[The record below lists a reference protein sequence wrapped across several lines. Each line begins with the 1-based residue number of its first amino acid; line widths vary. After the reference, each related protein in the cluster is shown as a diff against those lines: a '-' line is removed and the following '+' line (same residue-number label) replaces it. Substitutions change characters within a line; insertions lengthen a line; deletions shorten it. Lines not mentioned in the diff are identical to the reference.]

1 MKRSFIRRTAG
12 LLVILMVS
20 GCLPAGCGKPSTF
33 EGSRVSSET
42 GFWLEYSILDRQ
54 ETADLSL
61 EEGEQIQV
69 SITHTSGDVDVTVGC
84 VGGEPIYKGSGQ
96 TNADFV
102 LTIPE
107 TGTYRISITGHRAK
121 GAVSFIRIPAKEE

>member
-1 MKRSFIRRTAG
+1 MRSRPVRKTAILLMI
-12 LLVILMVS
+12 LLVI
-20 GCLPAGCGKPSTF
+20 GCLSAGCGKPSTF
-33 EGSRVSSET
+33 EGSRVSGES

-54 ETADLSL
+54 ETADLAL

-69 SITHTSGDVDVTVGC
+69 SIVHTSGNADVTVGR

-107 TGTYRISITGHRAK
+107 TGTYRISVTGHQAK
-121 GAVSFIRIPAKEE
+121 GAVSFSRIPAKEE

>member
-1 MKRSFIRRTAG
+1 MKKRFVRRTVG
-12 LLVILMVS
+12 MLMILLAA
-20 GCLPAGCGKPSTF
+20 GCLLAGCGKPSTF
-33 EGSRVSSET
+33 EGSRVSSES

-69 SITHTSGDVDVTVGC
+69 IITHTIGDADVTVGR
-84 VGGEPIYKGSGQ
+84 VGGELIYKGSGQ
-96 TNADFV
+96 TNADFF

-121 GAVSFIRIPAKEE
+121 GAASFVRIPAKEE